1 MRKKLLDFRTSRCQM
16 PRDFRETEEALVEL
30 VHFLTARS
38 GLPLNKVKLF
48 LRTKMSDSDVTVL
61 EHLDAEGRAFV
72 NRLKIF
78 INQSE
83 D

>member
-1 MRKKLLDFRTSRCQM
+1 MPSR
-16 PRDFRETEEALVEL
+16 DLSELEEALVEHT
-30 VHFLTARS
+30 HFLASRS
-38 GLPLNKVKLF
+38 QLPVSKVKLF
-48 LRTKMSDSDVTVL
+48 LSTRMKGSDMTVL